1 MNKTN
6 FRKTVSLLLCLML
19 ALTFVPTASLADT
32 ADTVDLT
39 SVAEFTAEC
48 DKSAA
53 EYKISSAESL
63 IALSTAV
70 QDGTFTGESKTFYL
84 ASDIDLKDELF
95 TPIASQTYPTYGFAG
110 TFNGCF
116 KTISGL
122 NITSASGAGVGLFGT
137 VNGGTVKNLKVSGSV
152 KGTNSNFVGGIVGK
166 TQGSVTI
173 ENCSFEGSVTADKSG
188 STAGAGGIAGR
199 VNAGSLTITSCA
211 NLADITAAKGAAAGI
226 LGTGQANKIHI
237 SSCYN
242 KGNITSQWNSSG
254 ICANNTKN
262 TSSIDSCYS
271 TGEISNSNGGTN
283 CAGISAN
290 YKGTASNC
298 YSTLPAEDKFA
309 SNANGK
315 STKVSETEITAE
327 KLGSE
332 FKDAE
337 GGTPILKWQETSAE
351 EPKNPEIKIIGAS
364 ALYMTTGAQTA
375 ETLTAKLTDIDDAV
389 TWDVTSGSDVISLS
403 YPENPDALNTILYI
417 TPEKGGKATVT
428 ATAGEYSDTFE
439 VVVYPYISG
448 AEFAGYTAVGET
460 VFAKITVL
468 GGKPYD
474 FDNMPELNITWLCSD
489 SITAPFEPISGA
501 FGRSFTI
508 PESLEGKYLYYR
520 INNITSERNAPSRAE
535 LITPAADV
543 VLKADYDALTLDTE
557 DIKAPKTLELT
568 KKGGRGSDISW
579 SADSTL
585 FNAETGEITLPES
598 GISDITVTAEISYAG
613 RTKEKSFKIRVY
625 SLKQLEEDK
634 NNKLLQIDK
643 ALAPLGD
650 FYTLCPEYGKDTN
663 VFDMFCASL
672 AEDRNADIKIN
683 IQNIEEIQGGAE
695 IAENGDIT
703 YFYADPNTT
712 PLIHFGR
719 VDVTFRL
726 TLRGEYKEIKVPVTI
741 YWDRA
746 RVEKTMTSEIL
757 DKVDFEKN
765 ENGFVEAQS
774 DLSLPK
780 VVDGK
785 KWCLIKWT
793 SSDETALSVS
803 SENSQTPDT
812 FYNPYAGKLHR
823 GVFDKEVTLTAEF
836 PFAYTSDVTGS
847 EKPIVLRKSFK
858 VLVKADPEK
867 VAEIQASLNS
877 KLDAGFAAKGL
888 RSAVTEQPLTQ
899 REDGKY
905 ILTDDILFPTTRD
918 FGIDGKYFPVSIES
932 SNEDVVSSPDVNNAA
947 RAEVIRPA
955 AGQPDAKVTLTLKIT
970 DLDSGMSVS
979 RTFDFSVPA
988 LTNNEIAAEKALME
1002 KVKTNYFEGIR
1013 GRNELASNIAYDL
1026 SPFVEV
1032 YEENGELIWVR
1043 DVKSAVNHGIVP
1055 TPING
1060 WEELEAWR
1068 LFKSSNPAVISHE
1081 NLIINMQNK
1090 AKSVTVSSV
1099 LSSETLGKYGKLY
1112 ASDNEKYAAYKDLAD
1127 LYYIPVSADI
1137 IVRGRLN
1144 YAGSLP
1150 TPEPETISVSF
1161 TLMDNSETVIS
1172 KVTYDNLEEGT
1183 TAFDIFKKALAENG
1197 CTYETY
1203 GNRGSYVTAVTLPDG
1218 TRLAAFD
1225 RGKNSGWMFKVN
1237 GKFPDTA
1244 MAGCGLKDGDSMVF
1258 LYTDDYELVTEDRK
1272 HSSSSS
1278 STGTS
1283 SSSESGNTKDDKP
1296 QVTPEPSKS
1305 PEFSDISGHW
1315 AEDIIKLAAEKGYMN
1330 GTAENTFSPD
1340 ALLTRAMLVTILYNA
1355 EGKPESGSAKFEDV
1369 KDGAWYEKAVAWASE
1384 NGLVKGVSENL
1395 FAPDENITREQTAT
1409 ILYRYA
1415 VWKKIEGLQKAELT
1429 SFADASAI
1437 SEYAREALEYITG
1450 SGIMKGDENYL
1461 LNPLSASTRAEIAA
1475 MIIRLLN

>member
-84 ASDIDLKDELF
+84 ASDIDLQNKAF
-95 TPIASQTYPTYGFAG
+95 NPIASQTFAG

-122 NITSASGAGVGLFGT
+122 NINSKSSAGVGLFGT

-152 KGTNSNFVGGIVGK
+152 EGKNSKFVGGIVGK
-166 TQGSVTI
+166 TQGNVTI
-173 ENCSFEGSVTADKSG
+173 ENCSFEGSVTAYKSG
-188 STAGAGGIAGR
+188 SAAGAGGIVGS

-211 NLADITAAKGAAAGI
+211 NLADITAKNGAAAGI
-226 LGTGQANKIHI
+226 LGTGLANEIHI

-242 KGNITSQWNSSG
+242 KGNITSQWYPSG

-262 TSSIDSCYS
+262 TSSIYSCYS
-271 TGEISNSNGGTN
+271 TGKISNSNGGAN

-309 SNANGK
+309 YNANGK

-332 FKDAE
+332 FKDTE
-337 GGTPILKWQETSAE
+337 NGTPILKWQETSAE

-375 ETLTAKLTDIDDAV
+375 ETLTAKLTDIEDAV

-474 FDNMPELNITWLCSD
+474 FDAMPELNITWLCSD
-489 SITAPFEPISGA
+489 SITGPFEPISGA
-501 FGRSFTI
+501 FGQSFTI

-520 INNITSERNAPSRAE
+520 INNITSERNAPSRAK

-568 KKGGRGSDISW
+568 KKGSRGSDISW

-613 RTKEKSFKIRVY
+613 RTKEKNFKIRVY

-757 DKVDFEKN
+757 NKVDFEKD

-947 RAEVIRPA
+947 RAEVVRPA
-955 AGQPDAKVTLTLKIT
+955 AGQPDAEVTLTLKIT

-988 LTNNEIAAEKALME
+988 LTNEEIAAEKALME
-1002 KVKTNYFEGIR
+1002 KVKAQYFEGIR
-1013 GRNELASNIAYDL
+1013 GRNELASNISYDL

-1258 LYTDDYELVTEDRK
+1258 LYTDDYELITEDKK

-1296 QVTPEPSKS
+1296 QVTPKPSKS

-1369 KDGAWYEKAVAWASE
+1369 KDSAWYEKAVAWASE

-1395 FAPDENITREQTAT
+1395 FAPDENITREQTAA

-1415 VWKKIEGLQKAELT
+1415 VWKKIEGLQKAKLT